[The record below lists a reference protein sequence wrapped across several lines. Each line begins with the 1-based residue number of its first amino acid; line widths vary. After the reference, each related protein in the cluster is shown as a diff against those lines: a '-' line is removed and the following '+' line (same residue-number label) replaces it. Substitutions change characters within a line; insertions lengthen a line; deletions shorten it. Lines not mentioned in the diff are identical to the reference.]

1 MRALFL
7 FSILLYLLQSGHS
20 QTPSPAQQAT
30 IDQMLE
36 AYNQQNFK
44 MMKKP
49 WGFLGKLL
57 VTPKRLQAEF
67 GPFYEKNGKASI
79 DTIFCRS
86 IYDCSARLRLEKNP
100 RQRSYLSFIFNDK
113 AKLQGFGLGYPFFI
127 YRKQTG
133 SMSAK
138 DPSRKAHLDSLF
150 HVYAPSPE
158 KGLSG
163 CLRVQRGDDVIYQ
176 NCSGYS
182 NKKEQLPL
190 NDSSVFLLASCS
202 KQFTAAAILLLMER
216 GLLSEET
223 YVQKI
228 LPDFPYEQVQVKHL
242 LTHTSGLPDYHSLLE
257 KHWDASKFASNW
269 DILQLLKEHQPSLY
283 FEPNVSFQY
292 SNTGYVIL
300 SLIIETLSQ
309 LSYGAFLEKEF
320 FTPLGLGNTYCHAR
334 RKEKHLP
341 NNYALGYVYSKQGYQ
356 VPDSLENYAYVVYM
370 DGITGDDGVS
380 STTEDMV
387 KWNKALHSGQV
398 LNQISMEKMFQRH
411 LLADGR
417 LTDYGYGL
425 FVQSGPGVE
434 SLNYHTG
441 YWPGY
446 TTMNMYFPEQ
456 DLSIVILSNNS
467 YRSTLQLADKIA
479 ARMLEP

>member
-1 MRALFL
+1 MRSFFL
-7 FSILLYLLQSGHS
+7 LPMLLCLLELSYS

-36 AYNQQNFK
+36 GYNQQNFK

-57 VTPKRLQAEF
+57 VTPKRLEAEL
-67 GPFYEKNGKASI
+67 GPFYEKNGRASI

-100 RQRSYLSFIFNDK
+100 KQRSYLNFIFNDN
-113 AKLQGFGLGYPFFI
+113 AKLQGFGFGYPFFI
-127 YRKQTG
+127 YRKQAD
-133 SMSAK
+133 SALVINK
-138 DPSRKAHLDSLF
+138 DQKVLLDSLF

-163 CLRVQRGDDVIYQ
+163 CLRVQRGEEIVYQ

-182 NKKEQLPL
+182 NKDEQLPL
-190 NDSSVFLLASCS
+190 NDSTAFLLASCS
-202 KQFTAAAILLLMER
+202 KQFTATAILLLMEK
-216 GLLSEET
+216 GLLSEDT
-223 YVQKI
+223 YVKTI
-228 LPDFPYEQVQVKHL
+228 LPDFPYQEIQVKHL

-257 KHWDASKFASNW
+257 KHWDASRFASNR
-269 DILQLLKEHQPSLY
+269 DVLQLLKEHQPALH
-283 FEPNVSFQY
+283 FEPNASFQY
-292 SNTGYVIL
+292 SNTAYVLL

-309 LSYGAFLEKEF
+309 VSYGTFLEKEVF
-320 FTPLGLGNTYCHAR
+320 NPLGLDNTYCHAR
-334 RKEKHLP
+334 RKEQQLP
-341 NNYALGYVYSKQGYQ
+341 NNYALGYVYSQKAYQ
-356 VPDSLENYAYVVYM
+356 LPDSLENYSYVVYM

-380 STTEDMV
+380 STAEDLV

-398 LNQISMEKMFQRH
+398 LKTSSMEKMFQRH
-411 LLADGR
+411 SLANGR

-434 SLNYHTG
+434 RLNYHTG

-456 DLSIVILSNNS
+456 ELSIVILSNNS

-479 ARMLEP
+479 AQMLDP